1 MPYLLYN
8 AQHYP
13 LELSPSQQIG
23 AGGMGVVYRIGD
35 LFGTGRL
42 VAKVFKRPDD
52 PKNPSLAKL
61 QTMLARPPAH
71 VQEIINGTRYTQF
84 AWVQY
89 LVFADDGR
97 LMGYAM
103 PELDFDRSISLN
115 PFMYPRE
122 AARLTPYQN
131 SLNYR
136 VQLCANISALMAD
149 LHAHGH
155 AFIDFKEQNLRL
167 MPEGGATANDAYKG
181 FIVGFIDCD
190 SYRITDEHGHV
201 YPAPVISPEMTSPEY
216 HEHKDI
222 SRLDERHDRFVLAI
236 ELFKILNF
244 GIHPFYFIPLSER
257 LRNLTQRNTDQFIKE
272 RLYAY
277 SLVGHPEIAPL
288 KTSIHTFWD
297 DGTRQMFDRAFLTP
311 NPDDRPTAHDW
322 EQHLRELSRQRQ
334 FVACRAFPDDA
345 SHIHFLGKPCHR
357 CFLLGAG
364 EFSPAAAPV
373 PNPTHVTQTS
383 LQPAPPSASP
393 VPIIPEFDPAHHAA
407 ERVAMDTVNDTNDK
421 VNNTNDTVANTAI
434 SRPATITRDKKPQAD
449 TSAAPRPTPPV
460 KKQMTKSRL
469 APLMGFITAFVI
481 GTGGLWAYSQSS
493 PHKNTGKPANQTQT
507 TAHAKPRSLAAIN
520 QQLPEARR
528 QIDRKLADFAQTHP
542 ANQSG
547 WLASRQAKS
556 DARAL
561 YTDTLGLSGEF
572 FDRVLATENSGQRDL
587 KTLSN
592 LAHKL
597 NSADDIAQLEQTAQ
611 QAFRRADMAYFNQLP
626 TSANSKSLA
635 KQLNTAA
642 RNAYW
647 NKRDPAAALYLQA
660 QAVQNQ
666 PTHGEYSA
674 NLAFYLAKNNYP
686 NAQAFVMYALQTPR
700 AADRVPNTYMMELA
714 AALAQQNGD
723 TRLAEGTLLAQFYLL
738 DDKAKRCAALLNYPK
753 TYPDL
758 VPVAQSVLDTLNR
771 QAERAAISL
780 PSNCKPPYAWA
791 TS

>member
-1 MPYLLYN
+1 MPYLLHN
-8 AQHYP
+8 AQRYP
-13 LELSPSQQIG
+13 LSLAPNQQIG

-42 VAKVFKRPDD
+42 VAKVFKRRDD

-71 VQEIINGTRYTQF
+71 VQEFINGTRYTQF

-103 PELDFDRSISLN
+103 PELDFERSISLN

-167 MPEGGATANDAYKG
+167 MPEAGTPANDAYKG

-190 SYRITDEHGHV
+190 SYRITDEHGQV

-277 SLVGHPEIAPL
+277 GLAGHPEIAPL
-288 KTSIHTFWD
+288 KASIHTFWD

-334 FVACRAFPDDA
+334 FVVCRAFPDDA

-364 EFSPAAAPV
+364 EFSPAA
-373 PNPTHVTQTS
+373 T
-383 LQPAPPSASP
+383 PAPSQTHLTQPSLNQTMPSASP
-393 VPIIPEFDPAHHAA
+393 VPIIPEFNQAQNAA
-407 ERVAMDTVNDTNDK
+407 KRAPIHPVNDT
-421 VNNTNDTVANTAI
+421 TNDTATNTAS
-434 SRPATITRDKKPQAD
+434 SRPAKITTDQRPQAD
-449 TSAAPRPTPPV
+449 TSASPSQNQPI
-460 KKQMTKSRL
+460 KKRAKKSRL

-493 PHKNTGKPANQTQT
+493 PHKNTGKLANQTRT
-507 TAHAKPRSLAAIN
+507 TANAKPRSFAAIN

-528 QIDRKLADFAQTHP
+528 QIDRKLADFEQKHP
-542 ANQSG
+542 ANLSG

-597 NSADDIAQLEQTAQ
+597 NSAEDIAQLEQTAQ

-660 QAVQNQ
+660 HAVQNQ

-674 NLAFYLAKNNYP
+674 NLAFYLAKNGYP
-686 NAQAFVMYALQTPR
+686 NARAFVMYALQTPR
-700 AADRVPNTYMMELA
+700 AANRVPNTYMMELA
-714 AALAQQNGD
+714 AALAQQHGD
-723 TRLAEGTLLAQFYLL
+723 TRLAEGALLAQFYLL

-758 VPVAQSVLDTLNR
+758 VPVAQRVLDTLNR
-771 QAERAAISL
+771 QAEHTAIRL
-780 PSNCKPPYAWA
+780 PSNCQPPYAW
-791 TS
+791 TRS